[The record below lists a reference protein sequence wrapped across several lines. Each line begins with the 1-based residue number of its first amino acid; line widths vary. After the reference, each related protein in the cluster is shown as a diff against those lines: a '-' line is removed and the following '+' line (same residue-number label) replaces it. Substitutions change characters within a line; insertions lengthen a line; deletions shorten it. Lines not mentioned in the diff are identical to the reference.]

1 MRFIKSSD
9 FYVFSE
15 NSFVKCFY
23 ADDEYWS
30 IFTDPDFTDYPVA
43 VCCCDYGKQYIWID
57 RVI

>member
-9 FYVFSE
+9 FYVFRE

-30 IFTDPDFTDYPVA
+30 IFTDPGFTDYPVA
-43 VCCCDYGKQYIWID
+43 VCYCDYGERYIWTD